1 MTPDPA
7 ANLLLAMADDE
18 TILGWWHSEWTGIAP
33 LLEEDVAMSSIAQD
47 EIGHAR
53 FLYEIAAG
61 RLGATADRLALG
73 REPSGYRNAILVERK
88 RGDWAHTI
96 VRQWLYDEFDDLR
109 TEALGGSSLVEL
121 KHLIAKIRREEKYH
135 LLHTRAWMQ
144 RLAEGGEVAR
154 SRLQAAISQ
163 LWPDALGLF
172 EAPDGEAEAVKAGLV
187 AAPAAEIR
195 ERWLARVQPVIAGHG
210 LRVPGDAAPVLGGR
224 AGRHTEDFAHL
235 WNEMTMVYRSDPEA
249 VW

>member
-1 MTPDPA
+1 MTGDPA

-53 FLYEIAAG
+53 FLYEIVAG
-61 RLGATADRLALG
+61 RLGTTADRLALG
-73 REPSGYRNAILVERK
+73 REPSGYRNAILAERR

-96 VRQWLYDEFDDLR
+96 VRQWFYDEFDDLR
-109 TEALGGSSLVEL
+109 TEALTGSTLTEL
-121 KHLIAKIRREEKYH
+121 KNLIVKIRREEKYH

-144 RLAEGGEVAR
+144 RLAEGGEDSR
-154 SRLQAAISQ
+154 SRLQAAVDQ

-172 EAPDGEAEAVKAGLV
+172 EGLEGEVEAVKEGLMATATAELVPTWTARVTPAMEGFGLV
-187 AAPAAEIR
+187 LPAGSEATT
-195 ERWLARVQPVIAGHG
+195 
-210 LRVPGDAAPVLGGR
+210 GGR
-224 AGRHTEDFAHL
+224 AGRHTADFEYL